1 MRLLLVS
8 LITILATMAIDTMAT
23 EKPKESI
30 LDLLKKERQ
39 LALQEHKAA
48 SAAIAASQ
56 AATASKVEAAI
67 TAMDSVK
74 SEAAKMQNQ
83 IKAIEKASDSIA
95 IEAMYDS
102 IRLQNALK
110 LNGF

>member
-1 MRLLLVS
+1 MRI
-8 LITILATMAIDTMAT
+8 LILSVITFFATMALDTLAT
-23 EKPKESI
+23 ETPKESV
-30 LDLLKKERQ
+30 LDLLKKERE
-39 LALQEHKAA
+39 LALQEHAAA

-56 AATASKVEAAI
+56 AATASKVDAAVA
-67 TAMDSVK
+67 AMDSVK
-74 SEAAKMQNQ
+74 NEAAKMQNQ

>member
-8 LITILATMAIDTMAT
+8 VITFFATMAIDTLAT
-23 EKPKESI
+23 ETPKESV

-48 SAAIAASQ
+48 SEAIAASQ
-56 AATASKVEAAI
+56 AATASQVDAAV
-67 TAMDSVK
+67 ASMDSIK
-74 SEAAKMQNQ
+74 NEAKKLQDK
-83 IKAIEKASDSIA
+83 ILAIAEQTAADSINLDN
-95 IEAMYDS
+95 MY
-102 IRLQNALK
+102 K